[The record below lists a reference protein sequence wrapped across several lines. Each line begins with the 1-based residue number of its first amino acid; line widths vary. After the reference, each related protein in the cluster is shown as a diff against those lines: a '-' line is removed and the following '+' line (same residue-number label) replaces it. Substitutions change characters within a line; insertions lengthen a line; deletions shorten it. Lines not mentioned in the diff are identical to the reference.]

1 MSENKQIRIGLIG
14 VGFMGRTH
22 SNAYNRVSNFFP
34 ELQYTPVLKAVCS
47 RNRDKVQAFAEQW
60 GYESVETD
68 WRALVMRD
76 DIDAVDI
83 CTPNNMHAEIAI
95 AAAEAGK
102 MILCEKPLSRTLSEA
117 QAMVDAVEKA
127 GVKNTVW
134 YNYRRLPAVTLA
146 KQIVD
151 SGKLGRIFH
160 YRANFLQ
167 DWTINANV
175 PQGGEGTWRL
185 DVDAAG
191 SGVTGDLLAHCIDT
205 AIWLN
210 GGITDVSA
218 MTETF
223 IKERVHQATGQVQKV
238 GIDDAC
244 IFHCHFENGSLG
256 LFEST
261 RYARGH
267 KALYTFEINGEH
279 GSLRWDLHDLNRL
292 EYFDHADD
300 SVVRGWRSIHVTDGD
315 QPYMNK
321 WWVPGLSI
329 GYEHSFVH
337 QVADFFKCLETG
349 EPCSPTFKEALETQV
364 VCQAVL
370 DSASSR
376 SWKNIQEDYQDELSA
391 SSMEQMDLVK

>member
-1 MSENKQIRIGLIG
+1 MSKKELRIGLIG
-14 VGFMGRTH
+14 GGFMGRTH
-22 SNAYNRVSNFFP
+22 SNGYKRVSDFFP
-34 ELQYTPVLKAVCS
+34 ELESRPILKAVCS
-47 RNRDKVQAFAEQW
+47 RRQEKVNAFAEQW

-68 WRALVMRD
+68 WKALIARD

-102 MILCEKPLSRTLSEA
+102 MVLCEKPLARTLAES
-117 QAMVDAVEKA
+117 QQMVDAVEKA
-127 GVKNTVW
+127 GVNNTVW

-146 KQIVD
+146 KQIVA

-167 DWTINANV
+167 DWTINAEV
-175 PQGGEGTWRL
+175 PQGGDGTWRL

-210 GGITDVSA
+210 GSITDVSA
-218 MTETF
+218 VTETF
-223 IKERVHQATGQVQKV
+223 VKERVHQATGQMQKV

-279 GSLRWDLHDLNRL
+279 ASLRWDLHDLNRL
-292 EYFDHADD
+292 EMFDHSDE
-300 SVVRGWRSIHVTDGD
+300 SIVRGWRTILVTDSD

-321 WWVPGLSI
+321 WWVPGLII

-337 QVADFFKCLETG
+337 QVADFLKSLETG
-349 EPCSPTFKEALETQV
+349 EPCSPTFKEAHETQK

-370 DSASSR
+370 DSGESR
-376 SWKNIQEDYQDELSA
+376 SWKNLNSY
-391 SSMEQMDLVK
+391 